1 MKGGVAHH
9 EEAGS
14 YRNMKE
20 GMLCLAIV
28 QALIVAAGVCGDVLR
43 YTESGLLGS
52 PVWQEGS
59 ARLVLLTA
67 DGECSQP
74 CRAPV

>member
-1 MKGGVAHH
+1 MKGGVSHH

-14 YRNMKE
+14 YRNMNV
-20 GMLCLAIV
+20 GILCLAIV
-28 QALIVAAGVCGDVLR
+28 QALMVAGVCGDVLR